1 VAARRGT
8 RSRPTGPCGV
18 KLDLG
23 NNAGRPRRAAPTVRP
38 EHAFAPLREK
48 ILLSIHMSTPNSYE
62 QFLRDFRDTVVSA
75 TARLKDIPE
84 EQSRRKSSPDA
95 WAPIE
100 ILGHLID
107 SAANNHQRFVRAQFT
122 DDLVFS
128 GYEQNQWVSS
138 QKYREES
145 WADVI
150 QLWSAYNLHLAHAAS
165 VIPKDVLTKPRSP
178 HTLDQIAFNPVDKN
192 ETTTLEYLIR
202 DYVDH
207 LQHHLDQIFA
217 R

>member
-1 VAARRGT
+1 MSSSNT
-8 RSRPTGPCGV
+8 FDHF
-18 KLDLG
+18 LDG
-23 NNAGRPRRAAPTVRP
+23 
-38 EHAFAPLREK
+38 FRET
-48 ILLSIHMSTPNSYE
+48 IASS
-62 QFLRDFRDTVVSA
+62 
-75 TARLKDIPE
+75 TARLREVSE
-84 EQSRRKSSPDA
+84 EQGRRRRSADA

-100 ILGHLID
+100 VLGHLID

-150 QLWSAYNLHLAHAAS
+150 QLWSAYNLHLVHAAS
-165 VIPKDVLTKPRSP
+165 VIPEDVLTKPRSP
-178 HTLDQIAFNPVDKN
+178 HTLDQIAFNLVAKN
-192 ETTTLEYLIR
+192 EATTLEYLIR

-207 LQHHLDQIFA
+207 LQHHLDQIFDEVKQH
-217 R
+217 

>member
-1 VAARRGT
+1 MSSLNT
-8 RSRPTGPCGV
+8 FEHF
-18 KLDLG
+18 LDG
-23 NNAGRPRRAAPTVRP
+23 
-38 EHAFAPLREK
+38 FRET
-48 ILLSIHMSTPNSYE
+48 IASS
-62 QFLRDFRDTVVSA
+62 
-75 TARLKDIPE
+75 TARLREIPE
-84 EQSRRKSSPDA
+84 EQGQRRRSADA

-100 ILGHLID
+100 VLGHLID

-138 QKYREES
+138 QKYHEES

-165 VIPKDVLTKPRSP
+165 VIPGDVLTKPRSP

-192 ETTTLEYLIR
+192 EATTLEYLIR

-207 LQHHLDQIFA
+207 LQHHLDQIF
-217 R
+217 REIKQH

>member
-1 VAARRGT
+1 
-8 RSRPTGPCGV
+8 
-18 KLDLG
+18 
-23 NNAGRPRRAAPTVRP
+23 
-38 EHAFAPLREK
+38 
-48 ILLSIHMSTPNSYE
+48 MSTPNSYE

-84 EQSRRKSSPDA
+84 EQSRRKSSPDD

-128 GYEQNQWVSS
+128 GYEQNQWVNS
-138 QKYREES
+138 QGYRDEPWS
-145 WADVI
+145 DVI
-150 QLWSAYNLHLAHAAS
+150 QLWSAYNLHLVHVAS
-165 VIPKDVLTKPRSP
+165 VIPEEVLTKSRSP
-178 HTLDQIAFNPVDKN
+178 HTLDQIAFKLVDKN
-192 ETTTLEYLIR
+192 ESATLEYLIR
-202 DYVDH
+202 DYVVH
-207 LQHHLDQIFA
+207 LRHHLDQILK